1 MATVILPLIV
11 KSADIIVATTNTPEL
26 VLISGTNFVVS
37 GYALGKVA
45 AESLCFQAILGQ
57 FGASNTDIKANF
69 VWYARAGTTS
79 STANFSMAIARYV
92 AGTSV
97 EATAFATAGTVTSTC
112 SATAKGAKYETGVSC
127 TLPASLAA
135 NDEIEFLFQRTTGG
149 TLADDAVL
157 TGLYLSY
164 SDV

>member
-11 KSADIIVATTNTPEL
+11 KSADIIVSGANTPEL

-37 GYALGKVA
+37 GYALGNA
-45 AESLCFQAILGQ
+45 AQETLNFQAILGQ

-69 VWYARAGTTS
+69 VWYSRAGSTTGN
-79 STANFSMAIARYV
+79 AFFSVAIARYV

-97 EATAFATAGTVTSTC
+97 EATAFATAGTVTSTV
-112 SATAKGAKYETGVSC
+112 SGTAKGAKYETGVSC
-127 TLPASLAA
+127 ALPSGLTT
-135 NDEIEFLFQRTTGG
+135 NDEIEVQFFRNAG
-149 TLADDAVL
+149 TLASDAIL